1 LLISAGEASGDM
13 HGAALLAAL
22 RQLASPVDV
31 ECFGLGGERLRAA
44 GCETV
49 VDARDVA
56 VLGLAEVV
64 AHLPRIY
71 REFRRLLAEVDR
83 RRPDAAV
90 LIDFPEF
97 NFRLARQL
105 HRRGI
110 PVIYYISPQL
120 WAWRKGRVKL
130 VQRHVRKMLVI
141 FPFEREFYSRH
152 GVEVEFVGHPL
163 ADSPATGA
171 SVSAIERDS
180 RQIALL
186 PGSRRKEIE
195 LNLPAMLAAAVDL
208 HSRHPELHF
217 SLPVAS
223 TISRVWLEEL
233 IGRLTTTPAIPPRQ
247 SNSGTGRGAPASIKL
262 PHVSPNHPSEPGS
275 PGTPITAGRD
285 VGHPAFPLELV
296 ADARQA
302 LASSHAAVVA
312 SGTATLEAALAGTP
326 FVMVYRLTALTWLMG
341 RRLVD
346 VPFFCIVNLI
356 AGREVVSELVQRD
369 FTSVNVAARIER
381 LLADGPERRQ
391 MLDGLREVRA
401 RLSVAA
407 GASASMTAAR
417 ETLKVIQVERER
429 AETQSAPCST
439 APDTGI

>member
-1 LLISAGEASGDM
+1 MPSMLQPETGPGRREHSVRLLISAGEASGDM
-13 HGAALLAAL
+13 HGAALVGAL
-22 RQLASPVDV
+22 RQLALPAPV

-49 VDARDVA
+49 VDAKDVA
-56 VLGLAEVV
+56 VLGLAEVA

-71 REFRRLLAEVDR
+71 RRFRRLLAEADR

-130 VQRHVRKMLVI
+130 VQRDVRKMLVI
-141 FPFEREFYSRH
+141 FPFEREFYRRH

-163 ADSPATGA
+163 AERAVSVA
-171 SVSAIERDS
+171 SERDS

-195 LNLPAMLAAAVDL
+195 LNLPAMLEAAAHL
-208 HSRHPELHF
+208 HARHAELRF
-217 SLPVAS
+217 AVPLAS
-223 TISRVWLEEL
+223 TIDRGWLE
-233 IGRLTTTPAIPPRQ
+233 RLVARLR
-247 SNSGTGRGAPASIKL
+247 GRGTK
-262 PHVSPNHPSEPGS
+262 
-275 PGTPITAGRD
+275 
-285 VGHPAFPLELV
+285 FPLELV
-296 ADARQA
+296 ADAQKV
-302 LASSHAAVVA
+302 LAGSQAAVVA

-326 FVMVYRLTALTWLMG
+326 FIMVYRLTGLTWLLG

-356 AGREVVSELVQRD
+356 AGRKVVSELVQQD
-369 FTSVNVAARIER
+369 FTAANVSAEVER
-381 LLADGPERRQ
+381 VLADGPERRQ
-391 MLDGLREVRA
+391 MLEGLREVRA
-401 RLSVAA
+401 KLSVQA
-407 GASASMTAAR
+407 GASASMAAALEVLKIVQL
-417 ETLKVIQVERER
+417 ETRRK
-429 AETQSAPCST
+429 ETQAAQS
-439 APDTGI
+439 G

>member
-1 LLISAGEASGDM
+1 MPPTLQPATAPARLLISAGEASGDL

-22 RQLASPVDV
+22 RQLAWPVEV

-49 VDARDVA
+49 VDAKDVA

-171 SVSAIERDS
+171 NVSGTERDS

-195 LNLPAMLAAAVDL
+195 LNLPGMLAAAVDL
-208 HSRHPELHF
+208 HARHPELHF
-217 SLPVAS
+217 SMPVAS
-223 TISRVWLEEL
+223 TISRNWLTEL
-233 IGRLTTTPAIPPRQ
+233 IGKLSTTQ
-247 SNSGTGRGAPASIKL
+247 
-262 PHVSPNHPSEPGS
+262 PSV
-275 PGTPITAGRD
+275 AL
-285 VGHPAFPLELV
+285 PLELA

-302 LASSHAAVVA
+302 LAGSQAAVVA
-312 SGTATLEAALAGTP
+312 SGTATLEAALVGTP

-356 AGREVVSELVQRD
+356 AGREVVPELVQRD
-369 FTSVNVAARIER
+369 FTPVNVAARIER

-391 MLDGLREVRA
+391 MLDGLREVRT

-417 ETLKVIQVERER
+417 EILKVIQLERGKTEAVPR
-429 AETQSAPCST
+429 T
-439 APDTGI
+439 APDSGIREQEGTTKL